1 MKPHTPPIGLLLA
14 AVLLTSPGRG
24 DAHGDEDHDA
34 APQRTASASALPRF
48 AASSELFELVGVLD
62 GRNLTLYLDHAASN
76 APVQAAEL
84 ELELAGQT
92 LKPQALPDGRFAV
105 TLARPP
111 GTGVHAVTVSVS
123 AGDAADLLAAEL
135 DVHADPGEAAHEHA
149 DAGPGRARALGAL
162 LLVGALAAL
171 AGLGQRWRARRRRA
185 AAAGASA

>member
-1 MKPHTPPIGLLLA
+1 M
-14 AVLLTSPGRG
+14 
-24 DAHGDEDHDA
+24 
-34 APQRTASASALPRF
+34 
-48 AASSELFELVGVLD
+48 
-62 GRNLTLYLDHAASN
+62 
-76 APVQAAEL
+76 
-84 ELELAGQT
+84 
-92 LKPQALPDGRFAV
+92 

-135 DVHADPGEAAHEHA
+135 DVHADPGEAAHDKHA
-149 DAGPGRARALGAL
+149 DAGPASEGVGAL

>member
-1 MKPHTPPIGLLLA
+1 
-14 AVLLTSPGRG
+14 
-24 DAHGDEDHDA
+24 
-34 APQRTASASALPRF
+34 
-48 AASSELFELVGVLD
+48 VLD